1 VAITWVFFRAHH
13 VGQALQIIKNI
24 FTCKDGSLFIGNASY
39 LVYGILLITFLV
51 MADYQTEKLGN
62 RFSLLYSSN
71 KTFRWIAY
79 CLLIMSILLLG
90 VFNGGQF
97 IYFQF

>member
-1 VAITWVFFRAHH
+1 
-13 VGQALQIIKNI
+13 
-24 FTCKDGSLFIGNASY
+24 
-39 LVYGILLITFLV
+39 VYGVLLIAFLV

-62 RFSLLYSSN
+62 RFSLLYSAN
-71 KTFRWIAY
+71 KTLRWIAY
-79 CLLIMSILLLG
+79 CLLIMGILLLG